1 MQESKSFEIYRND
14 RICNTIIYL
23 LKPEPQLLVELLE
36 NVKIYWIL
44 AFATDQLKGNKQK
57 KRKEYSLNRNNFFVI
72 TTIFV

>member
-36 NVKIYWIL
+36 NVKIY
-44 AFATDQLKGNKQK
+44 
-57 KRKEYSLNRNNFFVI
+57 
-72 TTIFV
+72 